1 MLSGC
6 PELDGPWDVEGR
18 PISIRPVERRHLE
31 MAKRNIEERFI
42 VAAPI
47 EEYTALV
54 WFLKRLYGWPFHR
67 VLFRI
72 NNETPNRPKL
82 AAVSEAT
89 RKRLETLNRYDIEVY
104 EWVKARFAKQ
114 IQSMEPHFS
123 REVRRF
129 DMLNRGVQRISRLSP
144 QPIRELAK
152 WLLLP
157 SR

>member
-47 EEYTALV
+47 EEYTALG
-54 WFLKRLYGWPFHR
+54 WFLKRLFGWPFPQ

-89 RKRLETLNRYDIEVY
+89 RKRLETLNQYDTEVY

-114 IQSMEPHFS
+114 IQSMEPYFS

-129 DMLNRGVQRISRLSP
+129 DMLNRGVQRISRRSP
-144 QPIRELAK
+144 EPIRGLAK
-152 WLLLP
+152 RLLFP
-157 SR
+157 SG